1 MISDGFWRHQNVQRT
16 SHVWKRC
23 PLSVSE
29 LATRLR
35 RREFRG
41 KKPVV
46 QTMLLCAFLK
56 MGFVVRKPTK
66 KKPHRLN
73 LFVQTSLVRLLDG
86 WCLQHHHLYKS
97 QVEDLKNTLLDLQV
111 KMDDPPASG
120 ANAVPN
126 VTWLK
131 GSGWR
136 GVGGVP
142 DLHFLVFGIFHS
154 HFLVRRS
161 SKSEEWQVLS
171 WKDGMFGIF

>member
-1 MISDGFWRHQNVQRT
+1 MACLAFFSVWVRQLKKVTSTEFFQN
-16 SHVWKRC
+16 SHVK
-23 PLSVSE
+23 
-29 LATRLR
+29 
-35 RREFRG
+35 
-41 KKPVV
+41 
-46 QTMLLCAFLK
+46 
-56 MGFVVRKPTK
+56 
-66 KKPHRLN
+66 
-73 LFVQTSLVRLLDG
+73 LLDG

-97 QVEDLKNTLLDLQV
+97 QVKDLKNTLLDLQV

-171 WKDGMFGIF
+171 WLEGWHVWHFLVFGLDNWKKSHRLNFFKIHM